1 MKTHGIGGFSA
12 AADELAMSHF
22 NLFEKPE
29 YETGI
34 KAVRPTVLLMT
45 TGIL

>member
-12 AADELAMSHF
+12 AADEVALSHF

-29 YETGI
+29 YEASV
-34 KAVRPTVLLMT
+34 KDFEDVVLVNYDEC
-45 TGIL
+45 